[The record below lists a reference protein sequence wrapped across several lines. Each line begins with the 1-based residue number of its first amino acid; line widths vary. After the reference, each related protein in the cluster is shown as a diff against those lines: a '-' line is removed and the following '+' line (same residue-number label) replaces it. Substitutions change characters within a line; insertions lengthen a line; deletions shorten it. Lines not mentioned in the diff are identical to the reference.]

1 MKSRRK
7 FYAGPRCEY
16 PKNGGFCDLPA
27 TKARPGSGRT
37 GNCFWF
43 CSDHAEK
50 FDAEQKEREKASNA
64 PPELDRGELRR
75 ILLHLRVSCDD
86 ADTVVRD
93 MLRVPRKRELGPALH
108 RQSYREARDK
118 IVTALDYL
126 LRLVRDDGDTGPA
139 DPAGNGGAGPV
150 H

>member
-1 MKSRRK
+1 MKARRK

-37 GNCFWF
+37 GNAFWF

-50 FDAEQKEREKASNA
+50 FDAEQKEREKAAGA
-64 PPELDRGELRR
+64 PCELDRDELRR

-93 MLRVPRKRELGPALH
+93 MLRPLRKRELGPALH

-126 LRLVRDDGDTGPA
+126 LRLVRDDGEHG
-139 DPAGNGGAGPV
+139 DPSGSGGSPV